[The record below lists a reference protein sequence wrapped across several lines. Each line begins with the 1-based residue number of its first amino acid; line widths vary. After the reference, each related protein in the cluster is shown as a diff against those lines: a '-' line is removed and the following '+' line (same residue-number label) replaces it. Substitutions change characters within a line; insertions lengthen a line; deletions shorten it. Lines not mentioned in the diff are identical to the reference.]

1 MTPLRLFLLTF
12 VLALLAAMAQLGA
25 LQIAFDK
32 LGLAP
37 EAVVWLFILT
47 LLGSMVNLPLLTI
60 KADSTAEATIFQH
73 TPERRRHR
81 LSAPPGKTVVAVNVG
96 GCLIPVAFSLYLFL
110 RTQINFEDAVS
121 AVALVTLVVYYSSAL
136 VPGIGVVMPMLAAPL
151 TAAFVGVNLDA
162 THAAPLAYIGGT
174 LGVLLGADILR
185 LKEIGKFGEAVM
197 SIGGAGSFD
206 GIFLAGLLA
215 VLIA

>member
-1 MTPLRLFLLTF
+1 
-12 VLALLAAMAQLGA
+12 
-25 LQIAFDK
+25 
-32 LGLAP
+32 
-37 EAVVWLFILT
+37 VWLFILT
-47 LLGSMVNLPLLTI
+47 LLGSMVSLPLLTI
-60 KADSTAEATIFQH
+60 KADSIAEANISQR
-73 TPERRRHR
+73 TPERWLQR

-96 GCLIPVAFSLYLFL
+96 GCIIPVAFSLYLFL
-110 RTQINFEDAVS
+110 RTQIHFEDVVS
-121 AVALVTLVVYYSSAL
+121 AVALVTLVAYYSSAL

-151 TAAFVGVNLDA
+151 AAAFVGINLDA
-162 THAAPLAYIGGT
+162 AHAAPLAYIGGT

>member
-1 MTPLRLFLLTF
+1 MTPLRLFLLTL
-12 VLALLAAMAQLGA
+12 VLALLAATVQLGA

-60 KADSTAEATIFQH
+60 KADSIAEANISQR
-73 TPERRRHR
+73 TPERWLQR

-96 GCLIPVAFSLYLFL
+96 GCIIPVAFSLYLFL
-110 RTQINFEDAVS
+110 RTQIHFEDVVS
-121 AVALVTLVVYYSSAL
+121 AVALVTLVAYYSSAL

-151 TAAFVGVNLDA
+151 AAAFVGVNLDA
-162 THAAPLAYIGGT
+162 AHAAPLAYIGGT

-185 LKEIGKFGEAVM
+185 LKEVGKLGEAVM

-206 GIFLAGLLA
+206 GIFLAGILA

>member
-1 MTPLRLFLLTF
+1 MTPLRLFLLTL
-12 VLALLAAMAQLGA
+12 VLALLAAMVQLGA

-37 EAVVWLFILT
+37 EAVVWLFMLT
-47 LLGSMVNLPLLTI
+47 LLGSMVNLPLLTL
-60 KADSTAEATIFQH
+60 KADFTAEANTFQSI
-73 TPERRRHR
+73 PDRWLQR
-81 LSAPPGKTVVAVNVG
+81 LSAPPGKTMVAVNVG
-96 GCLIPVAFSLYLFL
+96 GCIIPVAFSLYLFL
-110 RTQINFEDAVS
+110 HAPVHFEDVVS
-121 AVALVTLVVYYSSAL
+121 TVALVTLVAYYSSAL

-151 TAAFVGVNLDA
+151 AAAFVGVNLDA